1 MALILS
7 HLISISA
14 RFYVCPRWP
23 GAVVAAQALP
33 MQPAPWYMAQDD
45 EHASALKSMLS
56 FHPPQE
62 TSPALSVD
70 GTDKCC
76 THSSWNWWGQSSAG
90 VRASGWWAAS
100 KGALKKAGGGGG
112 AVQAMGSG
120 VGAEIL
126 YCWHNTWCVQNTST
140 QHSALPSACSPG
152 KKK

>member
-14 RFYVCPRWP
+14 HFHVCPRWP

-76 THSSWNWWGQSSAG
+76 THATIAPGTG
-90 VRASGWWAAS
+90 GDRALLGSG
-100 KGALKKAGGGGG
+100 LRAGG
-112 AVQAMGSG
+112 QPQRELIKKQG
-120 VGAEIL
+120 VVVEL
-126 YCWHNTWCVQNTST
+126 CRQWD
-140 QHSALPSACSPG
+140 LE
-152 KKK
+152 